1 MNRKFFVS
9 AILGLF
15 ALILLYFQP
24 YKLVVVVGNSMYPT
38 LKNGQILLAK
48 KIDKIE
54 KGDIVV
60 LCPEV
65 DNIVI
70 KRVAYVPGDYYY
82 VVYDHKNLDIIL
94 LDDNYKKMKEYIEKF
109 GHNGIFEYEI
119 KPNYY
124 FVLGDN
130 RNDSDDSRRFGPV
143 DKEYIMSKIVR

>member
-38 LKNGQILLAK
+38 LKDGQILLAK

-60 LCPEV
+60 LRPEV
-65 DNIVI
+65 DDVVI
-70 KRVAYVPGDYYY
+70 KRVLYVPGDYYY
-82 VVYDHKNLDIIL
+82 VLYDHKNADIVL
-94 LDDNYKKMKEYIEKF
+94 LDDNYKKMKDYIEKF
-109 GHNGIFEYEI
+109 GHDGIFEYKI
-119 KPNYY
+119 SPNYY
-124 FVLGDN
+124 FVVGDN
-130 RNDSDDSRRFGPV
+130 REVSDDSRRFGPV
-143 DKEYIMSKIVR
+143 DKQFIMYKIVR